1 MNLTVNIS
9 VLKSEDFVFV
19 FHDEEYVFLFLLGK
33 GAGWFNGDKDVL
45 YIET

>member
-19 FHDEEYVFLFLLGK
+19 FHHEVYLFFFLLGK
-33 GAGWFNGDKDVL
+33 GAGWFIGDKDVL